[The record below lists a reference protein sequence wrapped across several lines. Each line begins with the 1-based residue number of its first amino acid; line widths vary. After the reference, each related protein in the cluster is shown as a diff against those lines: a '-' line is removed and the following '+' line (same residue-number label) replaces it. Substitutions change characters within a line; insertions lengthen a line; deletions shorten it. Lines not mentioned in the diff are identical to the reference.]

1 MRHSVPSTPAGPVA
15 VVSCHVER
23 PLDDDA
29 WRRDVRRRVAAGI
42 AALG

>member
-1 MRHSVPSTPAGPVA
+1 MQEDALAGLVRLA
-15 VVSCHVER
+15 GGAGSA
-23 PLDDDA
+23 LDDDA